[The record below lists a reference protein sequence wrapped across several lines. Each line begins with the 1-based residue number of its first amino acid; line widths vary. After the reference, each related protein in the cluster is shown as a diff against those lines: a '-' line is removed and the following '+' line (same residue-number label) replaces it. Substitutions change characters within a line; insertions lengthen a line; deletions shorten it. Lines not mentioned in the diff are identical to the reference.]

1 MQSNL
6 HSFICDGTPE
16 EIIERYGAL
25 SSIAESSDFGDL
37 DRNIVV
43 IDTETTGFS
52 FNHDELTQIAA
63 ARMDRG
69 KIIDWYV
76 TFVNPG
82 KPIPDEVA
90 HLTNIHDGDVA
101 AAPTPGEA
109 LAGLASFVDDA
120 KVVAHNA
127 NFDRTFTTR
136 HPEGYPLLQNTWI
149 DSLDMAR
156 IALPRLKSHRL
167 IDLVKAFGAPVSTHR
182 ADDDVA
188 ATCAIFRILLAAVS
202 QMPLPLVA
210 KIASLTTPAEWPTQI
225 VFEHFTREDIS
236 SVSGGGIDCQG
247 AAASEGPAGGFE
259 TASGQLGWVT
269 SPLDLFSLRNLRRD
283 RLRKLEN
290 RPKRDAET
298 IHSDPFQQLTI
309 PSREVVTEAF
319 SEEGLV
325 GNLYPSYEPREEQ
338 RCMSLAVRDAM
349 NSGKNL
355 VVEAGTGVGK
365 SMAYLVPLALLA
377 QSNNISVGVATKTNA
392 LLDQLVYKEIPG
404 LSKALRASDPAAP
417 ELICAPLKGF
427 SHYSCLR
434 KVANVVQDGAATREV
449 QGRAQSQ
456 APAMAALLS
465 YIEQTEYDDMDG
477 LKIDY
482 RLLPRS
488 VVTTSSRDCLRRK
501 CPYFGTSCFVHGARK
516 RAEAADI
523 VVTNHSLLFCD
534 LAADGGLLPPI
545 RYWAID
551 EAHGAEQEARRAFS
565 IELNAEEI
573 MRTAQKV
580 SREDARRNV
589 FLKAER
595 RVSLNGSK
603 EEDENLFFALTG
615 KGKSAGEA
623 YRQTAEEL
631 CSSMKGL
638 LFFDGS
644 RRGRGYESVELW
656 VNDDIR
662 SSATFGDVKLKA
674 SAMREAAEKLVKAA
688 QDLVAYL
695 EGIDGAVSSQAEI
708 ASVAISLKEQINAIE
723 VILEAPSDAYAYA
736 ATLNKKKDKV
746 AEKLSALPVS
756 VGERLNDT
764 LFANTHSVVFAS
776 ATLSVNGA
784 FDSYVN
790 AMGLGYSEHSAY
802 ESLQLDSSYDFDK
815 NMTVYVVSDM
825 PEPNEP
831 AYLATLQKLLVETHR
846 AQQGSMLTLFTNRRE
861 MESCFDVVQPELKK
875 DDLRLVCQKWGVSV
889 KGLKDDFLKDE
900 HLSLFALKSF
910 WEGFD
915 APGATLRGV
924 IIPKLPFS
932 KPSDPLSCER
942 AARDSQAWRHY
953 VLPAAVLEVKQ
964 AAGRLIR
971 KADDSGV
978 LILADHRLVSKG
990 YGKAFLNSLPS
1001 KTIRVI
1007 PCAEIV
1013 KELERA
1019 NENKLG

>member
-1 MQSNL
+1 MQGNL
-6 HSFICDGTPE
+6 LSFICDGTPE
-16 EIIERYGAL
+16 EIIERYEAL
-25 SSIAESSDFGDL
+25 PEIAQREDFGEL

-63 ARMDRG
+63 ARMDCG
-69 KIIDWYV
+69 KIVDWYV

-82 KPIPDEVA
+82 KPIPEDVA
-90 HLTNIHDGDVA
+90 HLTNIHDEDIA
-101 AAPTPGEA
+101 TAPSPGEA
-109 LAGLASFVDDA
+109 LAGLAAFVGDA

-136 HPEGYPLLQNTWI
+136 HPEGYPLLENTWL

-202 QMPLPLVA
+202 QMPTPLVA
-210 KIASLTTPAEWPTQI
+210 KIASLAPAEEWPTQV
-225 VFEHFTREDIS
+225 VFDHFARGERGLPTGEEGGCEDRAAIEKS
-236 SVSGGGIDCQG
+236 LPAYESG
-247 AAASEGPAGGFE
+247 E
-259 TASGQLGWVT
+259 GQLGWAT
-269 SPLDLFSLRNLRRD
+269 SPLDLFSVRNLRRD
-283 RLRKLEN
+283 RLRKVEN
-290 RPKRDAET
+290 RPKCDAES
-298 IHSDPFQQLTI
+298 ISSDPLQHLAT
-309 PSREVVTEAF
+309 PSREAIEQAF
-319 SEEGLV
+319 TKEGLV
-325 GNLYPSYEPREEQ
+325 GNLYDSYEPREEQ
-338 RCMSLAVRDAM
+338 RRMSLAVRDAID
-349 NSGKNL
+349 SGKNL
-355 VVEAGTGVGK
+355 LVEAGTGVGK
-365 SMAYLVPLALLA
+365 SMAYLVPLAMMA
-377 QSNNISVGVATKTNA
+377 QANGIGVGVATKTNA
-392 LLDQLVYKEIPG
+392 LLDQLVYKEIPS
-404 LSKALRASDPAAP
+404 LSRSLRENDPNAP
-417 ELICAPLKGF
+417 ELTCAPLKGF
-427 SHYSCLR
+427 SHYPCLR
-434 KVANVVQDGAATREV
+434 KISNLVQDGAATREV
-449 QGRAQSQ
+449 QGRVQSQ

-465 YIEQTEYDDMDG
+465 FVEQTAYDDMDG

-482 RLLPRS
+482 RLLPRPMI
-488 VVTTSSRDCLRRK
+488 TTTSRDCLRRK

-534 LAADGGLLPPI
+534 LAADGGLLPPL

-565 IELNAEEI
+565 VELSAEEI
-573 MRTAQKV
+573 LRVAQKV
-580 SREDARRNV
+580 SAEDARRNV
-589 FLKAER
+589 FSKAER
-595 RVSLNGSK
+595 RVTLNGSK

-623 YRQTAEEL
+623 YRQRAEEL

-656 VNDDIR
+656 INDDIR
-662 SSATFGDVKLKA
+662 SSATFGDVKQKA
-674 SAMREAAEKLVKAA
+674 IAMREAAEELVKSA
-688 QDLVAYL
+688 QGLVAYL
-695 EGIDGAVSSQAEI
+695 EGIEGAASSQADI
-708 ASVAISLKEQINAIE
+708 ASVALSLKEQINAVE
-723 VILEAPSDAYAYA
+723 VILESPSEAYAYA

-756 VGERLNDT
+756 VGEKLNDT
-764 LFANTHSVVFAS
+764 LFANTHSVAFAS
-776 ATLSVNGA
+776 ATLSVNGT

-790 AMGLGYSEHSAY
+790 AMGLGSSEYSSY
-802 ESLQLDSSYDFDK
+802 DSLQLDSSYDFDK
-815 NMTVYVVSDM
+815 NMTVYVASDM

-831 AYLATLQKLLVETHR
+831 AYLAKLQKLLVAAHR
-846 AQQGSMLTLFTNRRE
+846 AQRGSMLTLFTNRRE
-861 MESCFDVVQPELKK
+861 METCFDVVQPELKK

-924 IIPKLPFS
+924 IIPKLPFA

-1001 KTIRVI
+1001 KTIRVV
-1007 PCAEIV
+1007 PCAEIAR
-1013 KELERA
+1013 ELEQA
-1019 NENKLG
+1019 YEGVAE

>member
-37 DRNIVV
+37 DHNIVV

-90 HLTNIHDGDVA
+90 HLTNIHDEDVA
-101 AAPTPGEA
+101 DAPTPGEA
-109 LAGLASFVDDA
+109 LAGLASFVGDA

-136 HPEGYPLLQNTWI
+136 HPEGYPLLENTWI

-210 KIASLTTPAEWPTQI
+210 KIASLATPAEWPTQI
-225 VFEHFTREDIS
+225 VFEHFTREDTS
-236 SVSGGGIDCQG
+236 SVSKGGIDCQG
-247 AAASEGPAGGFE
+247 AAASEGPAGGLE
-259 TASGQLGWVT
+259 TASGQLGWAT
-269 SPLDLFSLRNLRRD
+269 SPLDLFSVRNLRRD

-392 LLDQLVYKEIPG
+392 LLDQLVYKEIPS

-427 SHYSCLR
+427 SHYPCLR
-434 KVANVVQDGAATREV
+434 KVANVVQDGAAMREV

-615 KGKSAGEA
+615 KGKSAGEV

-662 SSATFGDVKLKA
+662 SSVTFGDVKLKA

-776 ATLSVNGA
+776 ATLSVNGT

-790 AMGLGYSEHSAY
+790 AMGLGCSEHSAY